1 MIGAA
6 FLKAIARA
14 VSHRGQPMLLNPQ
27 LQRRAVSMAGP
38 AILGVLLS
46 TASTAAPIAAAAVP
60 ADAPAVPPTALP
72 RRPVD
77 AAGAASR
84 LAGLLHL
91 DAAQKARVQ
100 EIFEREHAVLDRM
113 WHDST
118 LPIVEKAIA
127 SKTQHERTVA
137 DIRAVLNPAQAS
149 LFAKLTQSRAE
160 NGGESAAAPRPTIQ
174 P

>member
-1 MIGAA
+1 
-6 FLKAIARA
+6 
-14 VSHRGQPMLLNPQ
+14 MLLNPRP
-27 LQRRAVSMAGP
+27 LRRAVSMTGP

-46 TASTAAPIAAAAVP
+46 TTAGAAPIAAGAVP
-60 ADAPAVPPTALP
+60 ADAPAIPPAALQ
-72 RRPVD
+72 RRPAD
-77 AAGAASR
+77 AADAASR

-100 EIFEREHAVLDRM
+100 EIFEREHTALDRM

-118 LPIVEKAIA
+118 LPIVERAIA

-137 DIRAVLNPAQAS
+137 DIRAVLDPAQAAV
-149 LFAKLTQSRAE
+149 FAKLTQSRAD
-160 NGGESAAAPRPTIQ
+160 NGGQTAAVTRPTIQ

>member
-1 MIGAA
+1 MT
-6 FLKAIARA
+6 
-14 VSHRGQPMLLNPQ
+14 
-27 LQRRAVSMAGP
+27 GP

-46 TASTAAPIAAAAVP
+46 TTAGAAPIAAGAVP
-60 ADAPAVPPTALP
+60 ADAPAIPPAALQ
-72 RRPVD
+72 RRPAD
-77 AAGAASR
+77 AADAASR

-100 EIFEREHAVLDRM
+100 EIFEREHTALDRM

-118 LPIVEKAIA
+118 LPIVERAIA

-137 DIRAVLNPAQAS
+137 DIRAVLDPAQAGV
-149 LFAKLTQSRAE
+149 FAKLTQSRAD
-160 NGGESAAAPRPTIQ
+160 NGGQTAAVTRPTIQ

>member
-1 MIGAA
+1 
-6 FLKAIARA
+6 
-14 VSHRGQPMLLNPQ
+14 
-27 LQRRAVSMAGP
+27 
-38 AILGVLLS
+38 
-46 TASTAAPIAAAAVP
+46 
-60 ADAPAVPPTALP
+60 
-72 RRPVD
+72 VD
-77 AAGAASR
+77 AADAASR
-84 LAGLLHL
+84 LAGLLRL

-100 EIFEREHAVLDRM
+100 EIFEREHTALDHM

>member
-1 MIGAA
+1 
-6 FLKAIARA
+6 
-14 VSHRGQPMLLNPQ
+14 MLLNPQ
-27 LQRRAVSMAGP
+27 PLRRAVSIAGP

-46 TASTAAPIAAAAVP
+46 TTTGAAPIAAVAVP
-60 ADAPAVPPTALP
+60 ADAPTVASTALP

-77 AAGAASR
+77 AADAASR

-91 DAAQKARVQ
+91 DDAQKARVQ
-100 EIFEREHAVLDRM
+100 EIFERERVALDRM

-137 DIRAVLNPAQAS
+137 DIRAVLNPAQAAV
-149 LFAKLTQSRAE
+149 FAKLTQSRADNARE
-160 NGGESAAAPRPTIQ
+160 TATVTRPTIQ